1 MESKE
6 FFYHFG
12 KLLYQIDAI
21 YDEFA
26 KKYKVKANILWI
38 LYSLNDGNEHT
49 HKEISENWSIPKT
62 TLNTLIKELEKDK
75 YIELIPIEGEKR
87 ELNIKL
93 TLSGKK
99 YADEILNNIYE
110 IENKVFNLLPNQNV
124 INDLEIIKKGLKE
137 YE

>member
-49 HKEISENWSIPKT
+49 QKEISENWSIPKT

-87 ELNIKL
+87 KLNIKL

>member
-49 HKEISENWSIPKT
+49 QKEISENWSIPKT

>member
-49 HKEISENWSIPKT
+49 QKEISENWQIPKT

>member
-49 HKEISENWSIPKT
+49 QKEISENWSIPKT
-62 TLNTLIKELEKDK
+62 TLNTLIKELKKDK

>member
-1 MESKE
+1 M
-6 FFYHFG
+6 
-12 KLLYQIDAI
+12 YQIDAI

-49 HKEISENWSIPKT
+49 QKEISENWSIPKT

>member
-1 MESKE
+1 M
-6 FFYHFG
+6 
-12 KLLYQIDAI
+12 YQIDAI

-26 KKYKVKANILWI
+26 KKYKVKANLLWI

-49 HKEISENWSIPKT
+49 QKEISENWSIPKT

>member
-49 HKEISENWSIPKT
+49 QKEISENWSIPKT

-93 TLSGKK
+93 TLSGKNMLMK
-99 YADEILNNIYE
+99 Y
-110 IENKVFNLLPNQNV
+110 
-124 INDLEIIKKGLKE
+124 
-137 YE
+137 

>member
-49 HKEISENWSIPKT
+49 QKEISENWSIPKT

-99 YADEILNNIYE
+99 YADEILNKIYE

>member
-21 YDEFA
+21 YDGFA

-49 HKEISENWSIPKT
+49 QKEISENWSIPKT

>member
-49 HKEISENWSIPKT
+49 QKEISENWSIPKT

-99 YADEILNNIYE
+99 NADEILNNIYE

>member
-1 MESKE
+1 MESKK

-49 HKEISENWSIPKT
+49 QKEISENWSIPKT

>member
-38 LYSLNDGNEHT
+38 LYCLNDGNEHT
-49 HKEISENWSIPKT
+49 QKEISENWSIPKT

>member
-1 MESKE
+1 MDFIQFEC
-6 FFYHFG
+6 
-12 KLLYQIDAI
+12 
-21 YDEFA
+21 
-26 KKYKVKANILWI
+26 
-38 LYSLNDGNEHT
+38 GNEHT
-49 HKEISENWSIPKT
+49 QKEISENWSIPKT